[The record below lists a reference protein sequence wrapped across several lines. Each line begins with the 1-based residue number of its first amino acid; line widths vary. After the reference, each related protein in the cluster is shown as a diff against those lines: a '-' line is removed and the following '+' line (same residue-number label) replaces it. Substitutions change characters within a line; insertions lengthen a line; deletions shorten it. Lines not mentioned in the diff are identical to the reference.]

1 MMIHPGGI
9 DVKREF
15 SAPSV
20 RRLQMTTSTANLDST
35 PSPEPRSTSY
45 DADRDKIVARL
56 RRIEGQV
63 RGVQGMVERDAYCV
77 EVLTQLSAIMAA
89 TRSVGLAVLDSHIG
103 SCVMG
108 SCRHG
113 HHNQQELLDELSEA
127 IERFVKAA

>member
-1 MMIHPGGI
+1 MTDPIA
-9 DVKREF
+9 ELE
-15 SAPSV
+15 SAPE
-20 RRLQMTTSTANLDST
+20 A
-35 PSPEPRSTSY
+35 RSTSY
-45 DADRDKIVARL
+45 EADRDKIVTRL

-89 TRSVGLAVLDSHIG
+89 TRSVGLAVLDSHISG
-103 SCVMG
+103 CVMG

-113 HHNQQELLDELSEA
+113 HHDQQELLDELSEA